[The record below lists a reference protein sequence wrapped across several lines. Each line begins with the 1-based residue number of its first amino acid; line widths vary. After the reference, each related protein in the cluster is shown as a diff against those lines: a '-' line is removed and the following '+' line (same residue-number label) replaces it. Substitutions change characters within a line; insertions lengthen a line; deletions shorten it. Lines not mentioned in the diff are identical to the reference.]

1 MSLFKC
7 KIGASDGRVLE
18 KEYEAASATIL
29 RESLEEQ
36 GFYVFDIRRQL
47 WWQGVGTSF
56 SGGGRPSGR
65 DFLTFNQ
72 ELLVLLRSGLPI
84 LQVLDAV
91 TERMEAGSFREALRD
106 IRGEIR
112 GGAILSEAF
121 NKHSHLFP
129 HLYIASIKAGEKSGD
144 LPVTLGRFIVYQK
157 RVEAIRA
164 KVKSAI
170 FYPILLSIAVIT
182 VVLFLLFYVIPSFS
196 QIYADANAVL
206 PLATR
211 ILIALSH
218 SLISGLPIIL
228 PLTVGG
234 FLGLKTYLRSESGIR
249 WKDKLFLHIPFLGK
263 LVIDYA
269 ILGFCRTFG
278 TTLLSGIPIVQA
290 MSMARGTLNNRLLED
305 KMTIAIRRIEEGA
318 SISQAISE
326 GNFFPGLALR
336 MIGVG
341 ESTGALAEMLWD
353 IADYYESEVER
364 RLDRLTTM
372 VEPLMMMMMAIVI
385 GGIVIAM
392 YIPIFQLAGT
402 VR

>member
-1 MSLFKC
+1 MPLYKC

-18 KEYEAASATIL
+18 REFEAVSAPIL

-36 GFYVFDIRRQL
+36 GFFVFDIHKKQ
-47 WWQGVGTSF
+47 WWRNIGNSMG
-56 SGGGRPSGR
+56 GGGRPSGR

-91 TERMEAGSFREALRD
+91 TERMEPGLFREALRD
-106 IRGEIR
+106 IREEIR
-112 GGAILSEAF
+112 GGAILSESF

-157 RVEAIRA
+157 RVEAILA

-170 FYPILLSIAVIT
+170 FYPILLSLAVVT

-196 QIYADANAVL
+196 QIYSDANAVL

-211 ILIALSH
+211 ILITLSN
-218 SLISGLPIIL
+218 SLISAL
-228 PLTVGG
+228 PLLIPLSIAFVF
-234 FLGLKTYLRSESGIR
+234 FLKAYLRTETGIR
-249 WKDKLFLHIPFLGK
+249 WKDRLFLRVPFFGK

-305 KMTIAIRRIEEGA
+305 KMTTAIRRIEEGA

>member
-1 MSLFKC
+1 MSLFIC
-7 KIGASDGRVLE
+7 KIGANDGRVLE
-18 KEYEAASATIL
+18 KEFEAASAPIL

-36 GFYVFDIRRQL
+36 GFHVFDIRKKF
-47 WWQGVGTSF
+47 WWSILRDGLI
-56 SGGGRPSGR
+56 GGGRPTGR

-106 IRGEIR
+106 IREEIR
-112 GGAILSEAF
+112 GGAILSESF

-170 FYPILLSIAVIT
+170 FYPILLSLAVVT

-196 QIYADANAVL
+196 QIYSDANAVL

-211 ILIALSH
+211 ILISLSN
-218 SLISGLPIIL
+218 SLITALPVLI
-228 PLTVGG
+228 PLAV
-234 FLGLKTYLRSESGIR
+234 FVFFALKTYLQSDSGIR
-249 WKDKLFLHIPFLGK
+249 WKDRLFLRLPFLGK
-263 LVIDYA
+263 LAIDYA

-290 MSMARGTLNNRLLED
+290 MSMARGTLNNRILED

-326 GNFFPGLALR
+326 GDFFPGLALR

-353 IADYYESEVER
+353 VADYYESEVER

-372 VEPLMMMMMAIVI
+372 VEPLMMMTMGIVI
-385 GGIVIAM
+385 GAIVIAM
-392 YIPIFQLAGT
+392 YIPIFQLGGT

>member
-1 MSLFKC
+1 MPLYQC
-7 KIGASDGRVLE
+7 KIGASDGRVLARE
-18 KEYEAASATIL
+18 FEAVSAPVL

-36 GFYVFDIRRQL
+36 GFYVFDIHKKQ
-47 WWQGVGTSF
+47 WWKSLGSSLG
-56 SGGGRPSGR
+56 GGGRPSGR

-91 TERMEAGSFREALRD
+91 TERMEPGLFREALRD
-106 IRGEIR
+106 IREEIR
-112 GGAILSEAF
+112 GGAILSESF

-170 FYPILLSIAVIT
+170 FYPILLSLAVVT

-196 QIYADANAVL
+196 QIYSDANAVL

-211 ILIALSH
+211 ILIAS
-218 SLISGLPIIL
+218 SNFLISAL
-228 PLTVGG
+228 PLLIPLSIALI
-234 FLGLKTYLRSESGIR
+234 FILKTYLRSETGIR
-249 WKDKLFLHIPFLGK
+249 WKDRLFLRFPYLGK

-305 KMTIAIRRIEEGA
+305 KMSIAIRRIEEGA

>member
-1 MSLFKC
+1 MSLFIC
-7 KIGASDGRVLE
+7 KIGANDGRVLE
-18 KEYEAASATIL
+18 KEFESTSASIL

-36 GFYVFDIRRQL
+36 GFYVFDIRKKV
-47 WWQGVGTSF
+47 WWKHIGNALV
-56 SGGGRPSGR
+56 GGGRPSGR

-91 TERMEAGSFREALRD
+91 TERMETGLFREALRD
-106 IRGEIR
+106 IREEIR
-112 GGAILSEAF
+112 GGAVLSESF
-121 NKHSHLFP
+121 QKHSHLFP

-170 FYPILLSIAVIT
+170 FYPILLSLAVIT

-196 QIYADANAVL
+196 QIYSDANAVL

-211 ILIALSH
+211 ILIALSN
-218 SLISGLPIIL
+218 SLISGLPLLI
-228 PLTVGG
+228 PLAIVAFFT
-234 FLGLKTYLRSESGIR
+234 LKTYLHSDSGIR
-249 WKDKLFLHIPFLGK
+249 WRDKLFLRLPFLGK

-290 MSMARGTLNNRLLED
+290 MGMARGTLNNRLLED
-305 KMTIAIRRIEEGA
+305 KMTVAIRRIEEGA

-326 GNFFPGLALR
+326 GDFFPGLALR

-341 ESTGALAEMLWD
+341 ESTGALPEMLWD
-353 IADYYESEVER
+353 VADYYESEVER

-372 VEPLMMMMMAIVI
+372 VEPLMMMTMGIVI
-385 GGIVIAM
+385 GAIVIAM

>member
-1 MSLFKC
+1 MPLYQC
-7 KIGASDGRVLE
+7 KIGASDGRVLARE
-18 KEYEAASATIL
+18 FEAVSAPVL

-36 GFYVFDIRRQL
+36 GFYVFDIHKKQ
-47 WWQGVGTSF
+47 WWKSLGSSLG
-56 SGGGRPSGR
+56 GGGRPSGR

-91 TERMEAGSFREALRD
+91 TERMEPGLFREALRD
-106 IRGEIR
+106 IREEIR
-112 GGAILSEAF
+112 GGAILSESF

-170 FYPILLSIAVIT
+170 FYPILLSLAVVT

-196 QIYADANAVL
+196 QIYSDANAVL

-211 ILIALSH
+211 ILIAS
-218 SLISGLPIIL
+218 SNFLISAL
-228 PLTVGG
+228 PLL
-234 FLGLKTYLRSESGIR
+234 FPLSIALIFILKTYLRSETGIR
-249 WKDKLFLHIPFLGK
+249 WKDRLFLRLPYLGK

-305 KMTIAIRRIEEGA
+305 KMSIAIRRIEEGA

>member
-1 MSLFKC
+1 MPLYQC
-7 KIGASDGRVLE
+7 KIGASDGRVLTRE
-18 KEYEAASATIL
+18 FEAVSAPVL
-29 RESLEEQ
+29 RESLEDQ
-36 GFYVFDIRRQL
+36 GFYVFDVHKKQ
-47 WWQGVGTSF
+47 WWKSLGSNFG
-56 SGGGRPSGR
+56 GGGRPSGR

-91 TERMEAGSFREALRD
+91 TERMEPGLFREALRD
-106 IRGEIR
+106 IREEIR
-112 GGAILSEAF
+112 GGAILSESF

-170 FYPILLSIAVIT
+170 FYPILLSLAVVT

-196 QIYADANAVL
+196 QIYSDANAVL

-211 ILIALSH
+211 ILITLSNF
-218 SLISGLPIIL
+218 LISAL
-228 PLTVGG
+228 PLLIPLSIALI
-234 FLGLKTYLRSESGIR
+234 FILKAYLRSETGIR
-249 WKDKLFLHIPFLGK
+249 WKDRLFLRLPYLGK

-305 KMTIAIRRIEEGA
+305 KMTTAIRRIEEGA

>member
-1 MSLFKC
+1 MAREF
-7 KIGASDGRVLE
+7 
-18 KEYEAASATIL
+18 EAVSAPVL

-36 GFYVFDIRRQL
+36 GFYVFDIHKKQ
-47 WWQGVGTSF
+47 WWKSIGNSF
-56 SGGGRPSGR
+56 GGGGRPSGR

-91 TERMEAGSFREALRD
+91 TERMEPGLFREALRD
-106 IRGEIR
+106 IREEIR
-112 GGAILSEAF
+112 GGAILSESF

-170 FYPILLSIAVIT
+170 FYPILLSLAVVT

-196 QIYADANAVL
+196 QIYSDANAVL

-211 ILIALSH
+211 ILITLSNF
-218 SLISGLPIIL
+218 LISAL
-228 PLTVGG
+228 PLLVPLSIALI
-234 FLGLKTYLRSESGIR
+234 FVLKAYLRSENGIR
-249 WKDKLFLHIPFLGK
+249 WKDRLFLRLPYLGK

-305 KMTIAIRRIEEGA
+305 KMSIAIRRIEEGA

>member
-1 MSLFKC
+1 MSLYKC

-18 KEYEAASATIL
+18 KEFEAVSASLL

-36 GFYVFDIRRQL
+36 GFYVFDIRKKL
-47 WWQGVGTSF
+47 WWQNTSLI
-56 SGGGRPSGR
+56 GGGRPSGR

-91 TERMEAGSFREALRD
+91 TERMEPGSFREALRD
-106 IRGEIR
+106 IREEIR
-112 GGAILSEAF
+112 GGAVLSESF

-129 HLYIASIKAGEKSGD
+129 PLYISSIKAGEKSGD

-170 FYPILLSIAVIT
+170 FYPILLSVAVIT

-211 ILIALSH
+211 ILIALST
-218 SLISGLPIIL
+218 SLISFL
-228 PLTVGG
+228 PLLIPLVIVA
-234 FLGLKTYLRSESGIR
+234 FFVLKTYLRSDSGIR
-249 WKDKLFLHIPFLGK
+249 WKDNLFLRIPFLGK

-269 ILGFCRTFG
+269 TLGFCRTFG
-278 TTLLSGIPIVQA
+278 TTLLSGIPVVQA

-305 KMTIAIRRIEEGA
+305 KMTVAIRRIEEGA
-318 SISQAISE
+318 SISQAINE

-341 ESTGALAEMLWD
+341 EATGALAEMLWD
-353 IADYYESEVER
+353 VADYYESEVER

-372 VEPLMMMMMAIVI
+372 VEPLMMMTMGIVI
-385 GGIVIAM
+385 GAIVIAM